1 MYIFCLF
8 VTHAIIVIC
17 DSLDTHTRSHLIYL
31 FLKGLHCKMTPIDG
45 CSSGYSLFLN
55 RDFLAS
61 ILCDLNTIIL
71 KHTNTFNTLASSYL
85 EIQNIS
91 KLKQWNTNKVKTIA
105 QYVDLCRCFFLKV
118 NWQTNNSRV
127 LCKTIERNRRS
138 ELCSEYLALGDRK
151 KSWGK
156 LNETFLTYNSC
167 SIQTL
172 SVKKKRSEY
181 YK

>member
-1 MYIFCLF
+1 MS
-8 VTHAIIVIC
+8 IC
-17 DSLDTHTRSHLIYL
+17 
-31 FLKGLHCKMTPIDG
+31 
-45 CSSGYSLFLN
+45 
-55 RDFLAS
+55 
-61 ILCDLNTIIL
+61 
-71 KHTNTFNTLASSYL
+71 
-85 EIQNIS
+85 
-91 KLKQWNTNKVKTIA
+91 
-105 QYVDLCRCFFLKV
+105 VDVFFLKV

-138 ELCSEYLALGDRK
+138 ELCSKYLALGDRK